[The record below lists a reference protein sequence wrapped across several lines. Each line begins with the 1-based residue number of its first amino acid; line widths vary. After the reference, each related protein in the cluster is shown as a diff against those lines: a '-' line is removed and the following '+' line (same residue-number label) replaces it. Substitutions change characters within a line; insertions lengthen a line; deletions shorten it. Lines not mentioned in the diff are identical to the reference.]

1 MKFEKRMS
9 HGIDLTPALFGV
21 LVAFVAIGVFQFW
34 SSWPAAERGLVHF
47 EKACPI
53 YATHTV

>member
-1 MKFEKRMS
+1 MS